1 MVERQALGRGLSA
14 LIREPERHAGE
25 VRSLPVADIRPN
37 ASQPRKRFDEAA
49 ITELAASIREKGIL
63 QPIVVRRRDSGYE
76 IVIGERRW
84 RAARAA
90 GIASIPAIVRETSD
104 RESLELALVEN
115 IQRED
120 LNPIELA
127 MAYRGLL
134 DLGGL
139 TQEELAKRLGKD
151 RATVANMLRLLT
163 LPPDLQQNV
172 IEGSLSMG
180 HARALLSAGSA
191 ARQRAIRDRVLTEG
205 LSVREVERLAQG
217 GRPAPPGGRPAS
229 RKLEPAL
236 ARLQTELQNHF
247 QTPVAV
253 RRRGRRGTIEI
264 TFYGDNDLDRI
275 VRLMLD

>member
-1 MVERQALGRGLSA
+1 MAERQALGRGLSA
-14 LIREPERHAGE
+14 LIREPQRQAGE

-37 ASQPRKRFDEAA
+37 ASQPRRRFDEGA
-49 ITELAASIREKGIL
+49 IAELAASIREKGIL
-63 QPIVVRRRDSGYE
+63 QPIVVRRDDLGYE

-127 MAYRGLL
+127 TAYRGLL
-134 DLGGL
+134 ELGGL

-151 RATVANMLRLLT
+151 RTTVANTLRLLG

-180 HARALLSAGSA
+180 HARALLSVGNA
-191 ARQRAIRDRVLTEG
+191 ARQRAIRDRILTEG

-217 GRPAPPGGRPAS
+217 GRPASPAGRPVS
-229 RKLEPAL
+229 RKPEPAL
-236 ARLQTELQNHF
+236 AHLQTQLQGHF
-247 QTPVAV
+247 QTPVV
-253 RRRGRRGTIEI
+253 LRRRGSRGTIEI

-275 VRLMLD
+275 VRLLLD

>member
-1 MVERQALGRGLSA
+1 MAERQALGRGLSA
-14 LIREPERHAGE
+14 LIREPQRQAGE

-37 ASQPRKRFDEAA
+37 ASQPRRRFDEGA
-49 ITELAASIREKGIL
+49 IAELAASIREKGIL
-63 QPIVVRRRDSGYE
+63 QPIVVRRDDLGYE

-127 MAYRGLL
+127 TAYRGLL
-134 DLGGL
+134 ELGGL

-151 RATVANMLRLLT
+151 RATVANTLRLLA
-163 LPPDLQQNV
+163 LPPDIQQNV

-180 HARALLSAGSA
+180 HARALLSAGNA
-191 ARQRAIRDRVLTEG
+191 ARQRAIRDRILREG

-217 GRPAPPGGRPAS
+217 ERPASPAGRPAS
-229 RKLEPAL
+229 HKLEPAL
-236 ARLQTELQNHF
+236 AHLQTQLQGHF
-247 QTPVAV
+247 QTPVV
-253 RRRGRRGTIEI
+253 LRRRGSRGTIEI

-275 VRLMLD
+275 VRLLLD